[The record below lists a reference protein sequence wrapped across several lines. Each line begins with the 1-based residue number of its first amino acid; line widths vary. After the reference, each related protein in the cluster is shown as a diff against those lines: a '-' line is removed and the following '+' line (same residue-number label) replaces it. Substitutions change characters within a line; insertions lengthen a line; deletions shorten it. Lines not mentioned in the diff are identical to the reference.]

1 MFGFYRFAAVSP
13 ILKVADTA
21 FNTEEIIKSAKAAVS
36 NGAAFVVF
44 PELCITGYTC
54 SDLFHQE
61 LLLQNSTRALL
72 KIAESF
78 KDSDAVIAVGLPLRL
93 FGRLYNC
100 AAFVQRGRVVAIT
113 PKIHLP
119 NQREFYEKRHFSSGR
134 DLLRGACG
142 ASAGNAAGAVTCTIE
157 GVGEVPITNFFT
169 VKGRGTSS
177 AVDGCTSTAN
187 CASDNDTCVV
197 NDNGSEVR
205 IGVELCEDLWTPAP
219 PSGELALAGA
229 NVIVNLSASDA
240 LVGKCDYRRNLVM
253 NQSARCMAAYVYAS
267 AGVHESTTDM
277 VFSGHLMVAENGSM
291 IAESKPFSRETEI
304 VYADID
310 VERLN
315 MQRLSEGSFHDFD
328 SRSFYARA
336 ATFDGLRACDALQY
350 RFVSPMPFVPGSP
363 ETRDQSCT
371 EIFSIQCAGLAK
383 RLEASQSK
391 RAVIGLS
398 GGLDSTLALL
408 VVAETFKLLKRPA
421 LEILAL
427 TMPGFGTTNRTK
439 NNAVELAKLLGVELR
454 TVDIQK
460 ACLQHFDD
468 IGHDPQK
475 LDVTYENVQARERTQ
490 ILMDI
495 ANSVGGIVIGTG
507 DLSEIALG
515 WSTYNAD
522 HMSMYAVNCDIPKT
536 LVRHIVSWYADKSVA
551 HLETREDTA
560 HLEACRKTALF
571 ETGENVAHL
580 DSIASAQSSN
590 MASLAEVLRDILDT
604 PVSPELLPAD
614 NNGQIAQKTESIL
627 GAYEIHDFFL
637 YHFAKYGATPEKLLF
652 LAKYAFAG
660 KFSDEE
666 IEKALTVFVRRFFT
680 QQFKRSCIP
689 DGPKVGTISLSPRA
703 DWRMP
708 SDASFADWL

>member
-1 MFGFYRFAAVSP
+1 MFGFYRFASVCP
-13 ILKVADTA
+13 TLKVADTA
-21 FNTEEIIKSAKAAVS
+21 YNTAEIIRCATEAVK
-36 NGAAFVVF
+36 NDAAFVVF

-54 SDLFHQE
+54 GDLFHQE
-61 LLLQNSTRALL
+61 LLLQKSIESLLNIAKAFANSDT
-72 KIAESF
+72 
-78 KDSDAVIAVGLPLRL
+78 VIAVGLPLRV
-93 FGRLYNC
+93 FGCLYNC
-100 AAFVQRGRVVAIT
+100 AAFLQRGKLVAVT
-113 PKIHLP
+113 PKVHLP

-134 DLLRGACG
+134 DLLRGTMNGTAPVCL
-142 ASAGNAAGAVTCTIE
+142 VE
-157 GVGEVPITNFFT
+157 GIRGEVPVTNFFT
-169 VKGRGTSS
+169 VKG
-177 AVDGCTSTAN
+177 A
-187 CASDNDTCVV
+187 
-197 NDNGSEVR
+197 GSEVR
-205 IGVELCEDLWTPAP
+205 VGVELCEDLWTAVP

-240 LVGKCDYRRNLVM
+240 LVGKFDYRRNLVM
-253 NQSARCMAAYVYAS
+253 NQSARCMAAYVYSS

-277 VFSGHLMVAENGSM
+277 VFSGHLMIVENGSV
-291 IAESKPFSRETEI
+291 IAENNQFNRESEI
-304 VYADID
+304 IYADID

-315 MQRLSEGSFHDFD
+315 MQRLSEGSFQDFD

-336 ATFDGLRACDALQY
+336 ASFDGLSSIDKLKY
-350 RFVSPMPFVPGSP
+350 RYMSPTPFVPGNI
-363 ETRDQSCT
+363 ETRDKSCT

-383 RLEASQSK
+383 RLEASHSK

-421 LEILAL
+421 TGILAL

-439 NNAVELAKLLGVELR
+439 NNAVKLAELLGVELR

-460 ACLQHFDD
+460 ACLQHFED
-468 IGHDPQK
+468 IGHDPEK

-495 ANSVGGIVIGTG
+495 ANSEGGIVVGTG

-536 LVRHIVSWYADKSVA
+536 LVRHIVDWYADKY
-551 HLETREDTA
+551 D
-560 HLEACRKTALF
+560 
-571 ETGENVAHL
+571 
-580 DSIASAQSSN
+580 
-590 MASLAEVLRDILDT
+590 AELRAVLKDILDT

-614 NNGQIAQKTESIL
+614 ESGQIAQKTESIL
-627 GAYEIHDFFL
+627 GAYEIHDFYL
-637 YHFAKYGATPEKLLF
+637 YHFAKYGAAPEKLLF

-660 KFSDEE
+660 KYTDEE
-666 IEKALTVFVRRFFT
+666 LQKALTVFVRRFFT

-708 SDASFADWL
+708 SDANFSDWM

>member
-1 MFGFYRFAAVSP
+1 MFGFYRFACVSP
-13 ILKVADTA
+13 VLKVADTA
-21 FNTEEIIKSAKAAVS
+21 YNTEEIIRSAKIAAS

-61 LLLQNSTRALL
+61 LLLQNSTRALVRIADAL
-72 KIAESF
+72 KE
-78 KDSDAVIAVGLPLRL
+78 SDAVIAVGLPLRI

-100 AAFVQRGRVVAIT
+100 AAFVQRGKVIAVT

-134 DLLRGACG
+134 DLLRGD
-142 ASAGNAAGAVTCTIE
+142 AGNGYAPLRCFIDGA
-157 GVGEVPITNFFT
+157 GEVPITNFIT
-169 VKGRGTSS
+169 VKG
-177 AVDGCTSTAN
+177 
-187 CASDNDTCVV
+187 CASCNS
-197 NDNGSEVR
+197 GSEVR
-205 IGVELCEDLWTPAP
+205 VGVELCEDLWTPAP

-240 LVGKCDYRRNLVM
+240 LVGKRDYRRNLVM

-277 VFSGHLMVAENGSM
+277 VFSGHLMIAENGSM
-291 IAESKPFSRETEI
+291 LAESKPFSRETEI
-304 VYADID
+304 VYADVD

-315 MQRLSEGSFHDFD
+315 MQRLSEGSFQDFD
-328 SRSFYARA
+328 SRAIIARA
-336 ATFDGLRACDALQY
+336 ATLDGLRACDALQY
-350 RFVSPMPFVPGSP
+350 RYVPPTPFVPGSI
-363 ETRDQSCT
+363 ETRDINCT
-371 EIFSIQCAGLAK
+371 EIFNIQCAGLAK
-383 RLEASQSK
+383 RLDATRSK

-408 VVAETFKLLKRPA
+408 VVAETFKLLNRSAK
-421 LEILAL
+421 EILAL
-427 TMPGFGTTNRTK
+427 TMPGFGTTKRTK
-439 NNAVELAKLLGVELR
+439 NNAVELAKLLGVDLR

-460 ACLQHFDD
+460 ACLQHFSD

-495 ANSVGGIVIGTG
+495 ANSEGGIVIGTG

-536 LVRHIVSWYADKSVA
+536 LVRHIVSWYADRSA
-551 HLETREDTA
+551 HS
-560 HLEACRKTALF
+560 EA
-571 ETGENVAHL
+571 GEKG
-580 DSIASAQSSN
+580 ST
-590 MASLAEVLRDILDT
+590 LAAVLKDILDT

-614 NNGQIAQKTESIL
+614 SSGQIAQKTESIL

-637 YHFAKYGATPEKLLF
+637 YHFAKYGATPEKLRF
-652 LAKYAFAG
+652 LAKYAFKG
-660 KFSDEE
+660 QHSDEE
-666 IEKALTVFVRRFFT
+666 IDKALAVFIRRFFT

-708 SDASFADWL
+708 SDASASDWMN

>member
-21 FNTEEIIKSAKAAVS
+21 FNTEEIIKSAKIAVS

-61 LLLQNSTRALL
+61 LLLQNSSRALL
-72 KIAESF
+72 KIVEAF
-78 KDSDAVIAVGLPLRL
+78 ADSDAVIAVGLPLRI

-100 AAFVQRGRVVAIT
+100 AAFVQRGKLIAVT

-134 DLLRGACG
+134 DLLRGVCG
-142 ASAGNAAGAVTCTIE
+142 ALAGNVAGAVKCAIE

-169 VKGRGTSS
+169 VKGCGSG
-177 AVDGCTSTAN
+177 VAN
-187 CASDNDTCVV
+187 GE
-197 NDNGSEVR
+197 GSEVR
-205 IGVELCEDLWTPAP
+205 VGVELCEDLWTPMP

-240 LVGKCDYRRNLVM
+240 LVGKRDYRRNLVI

-277 VFSGHLMVAENGSM
+277 VFSGHLMIAENGSM
-291 IAESKPFSRETEI
+291 IAESKPFSRITEI
-304 VYADID
+304 VYADVD

-315 MQRLSEGSFHDFD
+315 MQRLSEGSFQDFD

-336 ATFDGLRACDALQY
+336 AAFDGLRTCDTLRY
-350 RFVSPMPFVPGSP
+350 RFVSPTPFVPGSL
-363 ETRDQSCT
+363 ESRDQSCT
-371 EIFSIQCAGLAK
+371 EIFNIQCAGLAK
-383 RLEASQSK
+383 RLDASHSK

-408 VVAETFKLLKRPA
+408 VVAETFKLLDRPA
-421 LEILAL
+421 SEILAL
-427 TMPGFGTTNRTK
+427 TMPGFGTTKRTK

-495 ANSVGGIVIGTG
+495 ANSEGGIVIGTG

-536 LVRHIVSWYADKSVA
+536 LVRHIVNWYADRANFFVENKTAAANAAVSTAAGDAADSFAANENAA
-551 HLETREDTA
+551 HLAT
-560 HLEACRKTALF
+560 
-571 ETGENVAHL
+571 
-580 DSIASAQSSN
+580 
-590 MASLAEVLRDILDT
+590 VLRDILDT

-637 YHFAKYGATPEKLLF
+637 YHFAKYGASPEKLLF

-660 KFSDEE
+660 KFTDEA
-666 IEKALTVFVRRFFT
+666 IEKALAVFVRRFFT

-708 SDASFADWL
+708 SDASFGDWLK

>member
-1 MFGFYRFAAVSP
+1 MFGFYRFACVSP
-13 ILKVADTA
+13 VLKVADTA
-21 FNTEEIIKSAKAAVS
+21 YNTEEIIRSAKIAAS

-61 LLLQNSTRALL
+61 LLLLNSTRALL
-72 KIAESF
+72 KIAEAL
-78 KDSDAVIAVGLPLRL
+78 KDSDAVIAVGLPLRI

-134 DLLRGACG
+134 DLLRGSWDI
-142 ASAGNAAGAVTCTIE
+142 SAGNAAGAVTCFIE
-157 GVGEVPITNFFT
+157 GAGEVPITNFIT
-169 VKGRGTSS
+169 VSGRASGSL
-177 AVDGCTSTAN
+177 N
-187 CASDNDTCVV
+187 CVFCSE
-197 NDNGSEVR
+197 GSEVR
-205 IGVELCEDLWTPAP
+205 VGVELCEDLWTPAP

-240 LVGKCDYRRNLVM
+240 LVGKRDYRRNLVM

-277 VFSGHLMVAENGSM
+277 VFSGHLMIAENGSM
-291 IAESKPFSRETEI
+291 LAESKPFSRETEI
-304 VYADID
+304 VYADVD

-315 MQRLSEGSFHDFD
+315 MQRLSEGSFQDFD
-328 SRSFYARA
+328 SRAIIARA
-336 ATFDGLRACDALQY
+336 ATLEGLRGCDMLQY
-350 RFVSPMPFVPGSP
+350 RFVSPTPFVPGNM
-363 ETRDQSCT
+363 ETRDASCT
-371 EIFSIQCAGLAK
+371 EIFNIQCAGLAK
-383 RLEASQSK
+383 RLEATRSK
-391 RAVIGLS
+391 RALIGLS

-408 VVAETFKLLKRPA
+408 VVAETFKLLDRPA
-421 LEILAL
+421 KEILAL
-427 TMPGFGTTNRTK
+427 TMPGFGTTHRTR

-460 ACLQHFDD
+460 ACLQHFAD

-495 ANSVGGIVIGTG
+495 ANSEGGIVIGTG

-536 LVRHIVSWYADKSVA
+536 LVRHIVSWYADRAVRNPSETGTHLAPSETGA
-551 HLETREDTA
+551 HLETCEKGA
-560 HLEACRKTALF
+560 E
-571 ETGENVAHL
+571 
-580 DSIASAQSSN
+580 
-590 MASLAEVLRDILDT
+590 LAAVLRDILDT

-614 NNGQIAQKTESIL
+614 SSGQIAQKTESIL
-627 GAYEIHDFFL
+627 GAYELHDFFL
-637 YHFAKYGATPEKLLF
+637 YHFAKYGAAPEKLRYLS
-652 LAKYAFAG
+652 KYAFKG
-660 KFSDEE
+660 KHTDEE
-666 IEKALTVFVRRFFT
+666 IDKALAVFIRRFFT

-708 SDASFADWL
+708 SDASASDWL

>member
-21 FNTEEIIKSAKAAVS
+21 FNTEEIIKSANIAVS

-72 KIAESF
+72 KIAQAF
-78 KDSDAVIAVGLPLRL
+78 ADNDAVIAVGLPLRL

-134 DLLRGACG
+134 DLLRGAWG
-142 ASAGNAAGAVTCTIE
+142 ASAGNVAGAVTCTID
-157 GVGEVPITNFFT
+157 GVGEVPVTNFFT
-169 VKGRGTSS
+169 VKG
-177 AVDGCTSTAN
+177 
-187 CASDNDTCVV
+187 
-197 NDNGSEVR
+197 NGSEVR

-240 LVGKCDYRRNLVM
+240 LVGKRNYRRNLVM

-304 VYADID
+304 VYADVD

-315 MQRLSEGSFHDFD
+315 MQRLSEGSFQDFD

-336 ATFDGLRACDALQY
+336 ASFEGLRSLEKLQY

-383 RLEASQSK
+383 RLEASHSK

-421 LEILAL
+421 SEILAL
-427 TMPGFGTTNRTK
+427 TMPGFGTTKRTK

-536 LVRHIVSWYADKSVA
+536 LVRHIVSWYADRANFFVENKTAAANAAVLTAAGDAADSFAANEIAA
-551 HLETREDTA
+551 HLA
-560 HLEACRKTALF
+560 A
-571 ETGENVAHL
+571 
-580 DSIASAQSSN
+580 
-590 MASLAEVLRDILDT
+590 VLRDILDT

-637 YHFAKYGATPEKLLF
+637 YHFAKYGATPKKLLF
-652 LAKYAFAG
+652 LAKFAFAG
-660 KFSDEE
+660 KFTDEA
-666 IEKALTVFVRRFFT
+666 IEKALAVFVRRFFT

-708 SDASFADWL
+708 SDASFADWM

>member
-1 MFGFYRFAAVSP
+1 MFGFYRFACVSP
-13 ILKVADTA
+13 VLKVADTA
-21 FNTEEIIKSAKAAVS
+21 YNTEEIIRSAKIAAS

-61 LLLQNSTRALL
+61 LLLQNSTRALVRIADAL
-72 KIAESF
+72 KE
-78 KDSDAVIAVGLPLRL
+78 SDAVIAVGLPLRI

-100 AAFVQRGRVVAIT
+100 AAFVQHGRVVAIT

-134 DLLRGACG
+134 DLLRGD
-142 ASAGNAAGAVTCTIE
+142 AGNGCAPLRCLIE
-157 GVGEVPITNFFT
+157 GAGEVPVTNFFT
-169 VKGRGTSS
+169 VK
-177 AVDGCTSTAN
+177 
-187 CASDNDTCVV
+187 
-197 NDNGSEVR
+197 GSEVR

-240 LVGKCDYRRNLVM
+240 LVGKRDYRRNLVM

-277 VFSGHLMVAENGSM
+277 VFSGHLMIAENGSM
-291 IAESKPFSRETEI
+291 LAESKPFSRETEI
-304 VYADID
+304 VYADVD

-315 MQRLSEGSFHDFD
+315 MQRLSEGSFQDFD
-328 SRSFYARA
+328 SRAIIARA
-336 ATFDGLRACDALQY
+336 ATLEGLRDCDMLQY
-350 RFVSPMPFVPGSP
+350 RFVSPTPFVPGST
-363 ETRDQSCT
+363 ETRDASCT
-371 EIFSIQCAGLAK
+371 EIFNIQCAGLAK
-383 RLEASQSK
+383 RLEASHSK

-408 VVAETFKLLKRPA
+408 VVTETFKLLNRPA
-421 LEILAL
+421 KEILAL
-427 TMPGFGTTNRTK
+427 TMPGFGTTKRTR

-460 ACLQHFDD
+460 ACLQHFAD
-468 IGHDPQK
+468 IGHDPRK

-495 ANSVGGIVIGTG
+495 ANSEGGIVIGTG

-522 HMSMYAVNCDIPKT
+522 HMSMYAVNCDVPKT
-536 LVRHIVSWYADKSVA
+536 LVRHIVNWYADRAVRDPNQTGAESIPNQTA
-551 HLETREDTA
+551 ANLET
-560 HLEACRKTALF
+560 
-571 ETGENVAHL
+571 
-580 DSIASAQSSN
+580 SN
-590 MASLAEVLRDILDT
+590 KASLAAVLRDILDT

-614 NNGQIAQKTESIL
+614 SSGQIAQKTESIL
-627 GAYEIHDFFL
+627 GAYELHDFFL
-637 YHFAKYGATPEKLLF
+637 YHFAKYGAHPEKLRY
-652 LAKYAFAG
+652 LAKYAFANRH
-660 KFSDEE
+660 SDEE
-666 IEKALTVFVRRFFT
+666 IDKALAVFIRRFFT

-708 SDASFADWL
+708 SDASSGDWFKEV

>member
-1 MFGFYRFAAVSP
+1 MFGFYRFACVSP
-13 ILKVADTA
+13 VLKVADTA
-21 FNTEEIIKSAKAAVS
+21 YNTEEIIRSAKIAAS

-61 LLLQNSTRALL
+61 LLLQNSTRALVRIADAL
-72 KIAESF
+72 KE
-78 KDSDAVIAVGLPLRL
+78 SDAVIAVGLPLRI

-100 AAFVQRGRVVAIT
+100 AAFVQHGRVVAIT

-134 DLLRGACG
+134 DLLRGSWNI
-142 ASAGNAAGAVTCTIE
+142 SARNSAGAVTCFIE
-157 GVGEVPITNFFT
+157 GAGEVPITNFIT
-169 VKGRGTSS
+169 VRG
-177 AVDGCTSTAN
+177 
-187 CASDNDTCVV
+187 CASCSD
-197 NDNGSEVR
+197 GSEVR

-240 LVGKCDYRRNLVM
+240 LVGKRDYRRNLVM

-277 VFSGHLMVAENGSM
+277 VFSGHLMIAENGSM
-291 IAESKPFSRETEI
+291 LAESKPFSRETEI
-304 VYADID
+304 VYADVD

-315 MQRLSEGSFHDFD
+315 MQRLSEGSSQDFD
-328 SRSFYARA
+328 SCSIIARA
-336 ATFDGLRACDALQY
+336 ATLDCLRSCDTLQY
-350 RFVSPMPFVPGSP
+350 RYVSPTPFVPGNT
-363 ETRDQSCT
+363 ETRDTSCT
-371 EIFSIQCAGLAK
+371 EIFNIQCAGLAK
-383 RLEASQSK
+383 RLEATRSK

-408 VVAETFKLLKRPA
+408 VVAETFRLLNRPTK
-421 LEILAL
+421 EILAL
-427 TMPGFGTTNRTK
+427 TMPGFGTTHRTR

-454 TVDIQK
+454 SVDIRK
-460 ACLQHFDD
+460 ACLQHFAD
-468 IGHDPQK
+468 IWHDPQK

-495 ANSVGGIVIGTG
+495 ANSEGGIVIGTG

-536 LVRHIVSWYADKSVA
+536 LVRHIVSWYADRAVRDLNQTGTHRAPS
-551 HLETREDTA
+551 ETGA
-560 HLEACRKTALF
+560 HLEAREKGA
-571 ETGENVAHL
+571 E
-580 DSIASAQSSN
+580 
-590 MASLAEVLRDILDT
+590 LAAVLRDILDT

-614 NNGQIAQKTESIL
+614 SNGQIAQKTECIL
-627 GAYEIHDFFL
+627 GAYELHDFFL
-637 YHFAKYGATPEKLLF
+637 YHFAKYGASPEKLRY
-652 LAKYAFAG
+652 LAKYAFANRHT
-660 KFSDEE
+660 DEE
-666 IEKALTVFVRRFFT
+666 IDKALAIFIRRFFT

-708 SDASFADWL
+708 SDASSSDWMNCPALQPR

>member
-1 MFGFYRFAAVSP
+1 MFGFYRFACVSP
-13 ILKVADTA
+13 VLKVADTA
-21 FNTEEIIKSAKAAVS
+21 YNTEEIVRSAKSAAS

-61 LLLQNSTRALL
+61 LLLQNSTRSLL
-72 KIAESF
+72 KIAEAL
-78 KDSDAVIAVGLPLRL
+78 KDSDAVIAVGLPLRI

-100 AAFVQRGRVVAIT
+100 AAFVQRGKVMAVT

-134 DLLRGACG
+134 DLLRGD
-142 ASAGNAAGAVTCTIE
+142 AGNGCAPLRCLIE
-157 GVGEVPITNFFT
+157 GAGEVPITNFIT
-169 VKGRGTSS
+169 VKG
-177 AVDGCTSTAN
+177 A
-187 CASDNDTCVV
+187 
-197 NDNGSEVR
+197 GSEVR

-240 LVGKCDYRRNLVM
+240 LVGKRDYRRNLVM

-277 VFSGHLMVAENGSM
+277 VFSGHLMIAENGSM
-291 IAESKPFSRETEI
+291 LAESKPFSRETEI
-304 VYADID
+304 VYADVD

-315 MQRLSEGSFHDFD
+315 MQRLSEGSFQDFD
-328 SRSFYARA
+328 SRATIARA
-336 ATFDGLRACDALQY
+336 ATLECLRDCDTLQY
-350 RFVSPMPFVPGSP
+350 RFVSPTPFVPGNI
-363 ETRDQSCT
+363 ETRDINCT
-371 EIFSIQCAGLAK
+371 EIFNIQCAGLAK
-383 RLEASQSK
+383 RLEATRSK

-408 VVAETFKLLKRPA
+408 VVAETFKLLNRPA
-421 LEILAL
+421 KEILAL
-427 TMPGFGTTNRTK
+427 TMPGFGTTKRTR

-460 ACLQHFDD
+460 ACLQHFAD

-495 ANSVGGIVIGTG
+495 ANSEGGIVIGTG

-536 LVRHIVSWYADKSVA
+536 LVRHIVSWYADRAIHNPSETGA
-551 HLETREDTA
+551 HLETREKGA
-560 HLEACRKTALF
+560 AL
-571 ETGENVAHL
+571 A
-580 DSIASAQSSN
+580 A
-590 MASLAEVLRDILDT
+590 VLRAILDT

-614 NNGQIAQKTESIL
+614 SSGQIAQKTESIL
-627 GAYEIHDFFL
+627 GAYELHDFFL
-637 YHFAKYGATPEKLLF
+637 YHFAKYGASPEKLRY
-652 LAKYAFAG
+652 LAKYAFANRH
-660 KFSDEE
+660 SDEE
-666 IEKALTVFVRRFFT
+666 IDKALAVFIRRFFT

-708 SDASFADWL
+708 SDASVFDWL

>member
-1 MFGFYRFAAVSP
+1 MHGFYRFASVAPV
-13 ILKVADTA
+13 LKVADTA
-21 FNTEEIIKSAKAAVS
+21 FNTEEIIKSAKAAVQ
-36 NGAAFVVF
+36 NGASVVVF

-61 LLLQNSTRALL
+61 QLLQNSFDSLL
-72 KIAESF
+72 KIAKSF
-78 KDSDAVIAVGLPLRL
+78 EGSDALIAVGLPLRL
-93 FGRLYNC
+93 FGCLYNC
-100 AAFVQRGRVVAIT
+100 AAFVQRGKLLAVT

-134 DLLRGACG
+134 DLLRGEPRRCYL
-142 ASAGNAAGAVTCTIE
+142 E
-157 GVGEVPITNFFT
+157 GVGEVPVTNFLT
-169 VKGRGTSS
+169 VRGE
-177 AVDGCTSTAN
+177 
-187 CASDNDTCVV
+187 
-197 NDNGSEVR
+197 GSEIR
-205 IGVELCEDLWTPAP
+205 IGVELCEDLWTPVP
-219 PSGELALAGA
+219 PSGELSLAGA

-240 LVGKCDYRRNLVM
+240 LVGKRDYRRNLVL

-291 IAESKPFSRETEI
+291 VSESKPFSRETEI
-304 VYADID
+304 VYGD
-310 VERLN
+310 VDVQRLN
-315 MQRLSEGSFHDFD
+315 MQRLSEGSFQDYD
-328 SRSFYARA
+328 SRETYARA
-336 ATFDGLRACDALQY
+336 AVVDGIRGLDSLQY
-350 RFVSPMPFVPGSP
+350 RFVAPTPFVPGSL
-363 ETRDQSCT
+363 ESRDKSCT
-371 EIFSIQCAGLAK
+371 EIFNIQCAGLAK
-383 RLEASQSK
+383 RLEASRSK

-421 LEILAL
+421 TEILVL
-427 TMPGFGTTNRTK
+427 TMPGFGTTKRTK
-439 NNAVELAKLLGVELR
+439 NNAVTMAELLGVELR

-460 ACLQHFDD
+460 ACLQHFAD
-468 IGHDPQK
+468 IGHDPK
-475 LDVTYENVQARERTQ
+475 DLSVTYENVQARERTQ

-536 LVRHIVSWYADKSVA
+536 LVRHIVDWYADRSGDKLKA
-551 HLETREDTA
+551 
-560 HLEACRKTALF
+560 
-571 ETGENVAHL
+571 
-580 DSIASAQSSN
+580 
-590 MASLAEVLRDILDT
+590 VLKDILDT

-614 NNGQIAQKTESIL
+614 ANGQIAQKTESIL
-627 GAYEIHDFFL
+627 GAYEIHDFYL

-666 IEKALTVFVRRFFT
+666 LQKALTVFVRRFFT

-708 SDASFADWL
+708 SDSSFSDWL

>member
-1 MFGFYRFAAVSP
+1 MFGFYRFASVCP
-13 ILKVADTA
+13 TLKVADTA
-21 FNTEEIIKSAKAAVS
+21 YNTDEIIRCASLAVE
-36 NGAAFVVF
+36 NGAAVVVF

-61 LLLQNSTRALL
+61 LLLKKSVESLQ
-72 KIAESF
+72 KIARAF
-78 KDSDAVIAVGLPLRL
+78 ADCNAVIAVGLPLRM
-93 FGRLYNC
+93 FGCLYNC
-100 AAFVQRGRVVAIT
+100 AAFLQRGKLVAVT

-134 DLLRGACG
+134 DLLHGG
-142 ASAGNAAGAVTCTIE
+142 VAGAAPVCPVE
-157 GVGEVPITNFFT
+157 GFGDVPVTNFFT
-169 VKGRGTSS
+169 VKGES
-177 AVDGCTSTAN
+177 
-187 CASDNDTCVV
+187 
-197 NDNGSEVR
+197 GSEVR
-205 IGVELCEDLWTPAP
+205 VGVELCEDLWTAVP

-240 LVGKCDYRRNLVM
+240 LVGKRDYRRNLVM
-253 NQSARCMAAYVYAS
+253 NQSARCMAAYIYSS

-277 VFSGHLMVAENGSM
+277 VFSGHLMIAENGSM
-291 IAESKPFSRETEI
+291 IAESKPFSRESEI
-304 VYADID
+304 VYADVD

-315 MQRLSEGSFHDFD
+315 MQRLSEGSFQDFD

-336 ATFDGLRACDALQY
+336 ASFDGLRPIDSLKY
-350 RFVSPMPFVPGSP
+350 RFVAPMPFVPGNI
-363 ETRDQSCT
+363 ETRDKSCT
-371 EIFSIQCAGLAK
+371 EIFNIQCAGLAK
-383 RLEASQSK
+383 RLEASHSA

-421 LEILAL
+421 SEILVL

-439 NNAVELAKLLGVELR
+439 NNAVTMAELLGVELR

-460 ACLQHFDD
+460 ACLQHFAD
-468 IGHDPQK
+468 IGHDPK
-475 LDVTYENVQARERTQ
+475 TLNVTYENVQARERTQ

-536 LVRHIVSWYADKSVA
+536 LVRHVVGWYADHAESF
-551 HLETREDTA
+551 TA
-560 HLEACRKTALF
+560 DKKTAK
-571 ETGENVAHL
+571 E
-580 DSIASAQSSN
+580 
-590 MASLAEVLRDILDT
+590 LADVLRDILDT

-614 NNGQIAQKTESIL
+614 ANGQIAQKTESIL
-627 GAYEIHDFFL
+627 GAYEIHDFYL
-637 YHFAKYGATPEKLLF
+637 YHFAKYGAAPQKLLF

-666 IEKALTVFVRRFFT
+666 LEKALAVFVRRFFT

-708 SDASFADWL
+708 SDSSFSDWM

>member
-134 DLLRGACG
+134 DLLRRSCG
-142 ASAGNAAGAVTCTIE
+142 AMAGNVAGAMTCAIE
-157 GVGEVPITNFFT
+157 GVGEVPVTNFFT
-169 VKGRGTSS
+169 VKGRIVFG
-177 AVDGCTSTAN
+177 AINGCTGDDSAE
-187 CASDNDTCVV
+187 VV

-240 LVGKCDYRRNLVM
+240 LVGKRDYRRNLVM

-304 VYADID
+304 IYADID

-315 MQRLSEGSFHDFD
+315 MQRLSEGSFQDFD
-328 SRSFYARA
+328 SRSYYARA
-336 ATFDGLRACDALQY
+336 AAFDGLRACDALQY

-371 EIFSIQCAGLAK
+371 EIFNIQCAGLAK
-383 RLEASQSK
+383 RLEASHSK

-421 LEILAL
+421 LEILVL

-439 NNAVELAKLLGVELR
+439 NNAVELAKLLGVELQ
-454 TVDIQK
+454 TVSIKD
-460 ACLQHFDD
+460 ACLQHFKD

-536 LVRHIVSWYADKSVA
+536 LVRHIVSWYADNSLKFSVDA
-551 HLETREDTA
+551 
-560 HLEACRKTALF
+560 KTAMELK
-571 ETGENVAHL
+571 NVL
-580 DSIASAQSSN
+580 Y
-590 MASLAEVLRDILDT
+590 DILDT

>member
-1 MFGFYRFAAVSP
+1 MFGFYRFACVSP
-13 ILKVADTA
+13 VLKVADTDY
-21 FNTEEIIKSAKAAVS
+21 NTEEIIRSAKIAAS

-61 LLLQNSTRALL
+61 LLLQNSTQALL
-72 KIAESF
+72 KIAEAL
-78 KDSDAVIAVGLPLRL
+78 KDSDAVIAVGLPLRI

-100 AAFVQRGRVVAIT
+100 AAFVQRGRVVAVT

-119 NQREFYEKRHFSSGR
+119 NQREFYEKRHFSSGC

-142 ASAGNAAGAVTCTIE
+142 ASAGSAASIVKCAIE
-157 GVGEVPITNFFT
+157 GAGEVPITNYIA
-169 VKGRGTSS
+169 VKGG
-177 AVDGCTSTAN
+177 
-187 CASDNDTCVV
+187 ASCNS
-197 NDNGSEVR
+197 GSEVR

-240 LVGKCDYRRNLVM
+240 LVGKRDYRRNLVM

-277 VFSGHLMVAENGSM
+277 VFSGHLMIAENGSM
-291 IAESKPFSRETEI
+291 LAESKPFSRETEI
-304 VYADID
+304 VYADVD

-315 MQRLSEGSFHDFD
+315 MQRLSEGSFQDFD
-328 SRSFYARA
+328 SRATIARA
-336 ATFDGLRACDALQY
+336 ATLEGLHACDALQY
-350 RFVSPMPFVPGSP
+350 RFVSPTPFVPGST
-363 ETRDQSCT
+363 ETRDASCT
-371 EIFSIQCAGLAK
+371 EIFNIQCAGLAK
-383 RLEASQSK
+383 RLEATRSK

-408 VVAETFKLLKRPA
+408 VVAETFKLLNRPA
-421 LEILAL
+421 KEILAL
-427 TMPGFGTTNRTK
+427 TMPGFGTTKRTK

-460 ACLQHFDD
+460 ACLQHFAD

-495 ANSVGGIVIGTG
+495 ANSEGGIVIGTG

-536 LVRHIVSWYADKSVA
+536 LVRHIVSWYADRSGA
-551 HLETREDTA
+551 EL
-560 HLEACRKTALF
+560 
-571 ETGENVAHL
+571 
-580 DSIASAQSSN
+580 SII
-590 MASLAEVLRDILDT
+590 LKDILDT

-614 NNGQIAQKTESIL
+614 SSGQIAQKTESIL
-627 GAYEIHDFFL
+627 GAYELHDFFL
-637 YHFAKYGATPEKLLF
+637 YHFAKYGASPEKLRY
-652 LAKYAFAG
+652 LAKYAFANRH
-660 KFSDEE
+660 SDEE
-666 IEKALTVFVRRFFT
+666 IDKALAVFIRHFFT

-708 SDASFADWL
+708 SDANYSDWALK

>member
-1 MFGFYRFAAVSP
+1 MFGFYRFAAVCP
-13 ILKVADTA
+13 TLKVADTT
-21 FNTEEIIKSAKAAVS
+21 FNTDEIIRLGTEAIKNDAT
-36 NGAAFVVF
+36 FVVF
-44 PELCITGYTC
+44 PELSITGYTC

-61 LLLQNSTRALL
+61 LLLQKSVDSLQ
-72 KIAESF
+72 KIAKAF
-78 KDSDAVIAVGLPLRL
+78 ADSDAVIAVGLPLRM
-93 FGRLYNC
+93 FGCLYNC
-100 AAFVQRGRVVAIT
+100 AAFVQCGKLVAVT

-134 DLLRGACG
+134 DLLRGSING
-142 ASAGNAAGAVTCTIE
+142 AGNVAGAVMCPVE
-157 GVGEVPITNFFT
+157 GFGDVPVTNFIM
-169 VKGRGTSS
+169 VKG
-177 AVDGCTSTAN
+177 
-187 CASDNDTCVV
+187 SD
-197 NDNGSEVR
+197 VR
-205 IGVELCEDLWTPAP
+205 VGVELCEDLWTAVP

-240 LVGKCDYRRNLVM
+240 LVGKSDYRRNLVM
-253 NQSARCMAAYVYAS
+253 NQSARCMATYIYAS

-277 VFSGHLMVAENGSM
+277 VFSGHLMIAENGSM
-291 IAESKPFSRETEI
+291 VAENKQFNRKSEI
-304 VYADID
+304 IYADID

-315 MQRLSEGSFHDFD
+315 MQRLSEGSFQDYD
-328 SRSFYARA
+328 SRSVYARA
-336 ATFDGLRACDALQY
+336 ASFESLRGLEKLQY
-350 RFVSPMPFVPGSP
+350 RFVAPTPFVPGNI
-363 ETRDQSCT
+363 ETRDKSST
-371 EIFSIQCAGLAK
+371 EIFGIQCAGLAK
-383 RLEASQSK
+383 RLEASHSK

-421 LEILAL
+421 NEILAL
-427 TMPGFGTTNRTK
+427 TMPGFGTTKRTK
-439 NNAVELAKLLGVELR
+439 NNAVKLAELLGVELR

-460 ACLQHFDD
+460 ACLQHFAD
-468 IGHDPQK
+468 IGHDPK
-475 LDVTYENVQARERTQ
+475 TLDVTYENVQARERTQ

-495 ANSVGGIVIGTG
+495 ANSEGGIVIGTG

-536 LVRHIVSWYADKSVA
+536 LVRHIVDWYADNS
-551 HLETREDTA
+551 
-560 HLEACRKTALF
+560 
-571 ETGENVAHL
+571 G
-580 DSIASAQSSN
+580 
-590 MASLAEVLRDILDT
+590 AELKAVLKDILDT

-614 NNGQIAQKTESIL
+614 SSGQIAQKTESIL
-627 GAYEIHDFFL
+627 GAYEIHDFYL

-666 IEKALTVFVRRFFT
+666 LKKALSVFVRRFFT

-708 SDASFADWL
+708 SDSSFNDWL

>member
-1 MFGFYRFAAVSP
+1 MFGFYRFASVCP
-13 ILKVADTA
+13 TLKVADTA
-21 FNTEEIIKSAKAAVS
+21 YNADEIIRCAAEAIK
-36 NGAAFVVF
+36 NDAGFVVF

-61 LLLQNSTRALL
+61 SLLEKSLVSLSR
-72 KIAESF
+72 IAQAFAE
-78 KDSDAVIAVGLPLRL
+78 SDAVIAVGLPLRM
-93 FGRLYNC
+93 FGCLYNC
-100 AAFVQRGRVVAIT
+100 AAFVQYGKLVAVT

-134 DLLRGACG
+134 DLLRGAYG
-142 ASAGNAAGAVTCTIE
+142 ASAGNAAVMCPVE
-157 GVGEVPITNFFT
+157 GFGDVPVTNFFT
-169 VKGRGTSS
+169 VKG
-177 AVDGCTSTAN
+177 
-187 CASDNDTCVV
+187 SD
-197 NDNGSEVR
+197 VR
-205 IGVELCEDLWTPAP
+205 VGVELCEDLWTAVP

-240 LVGKCDYRRNLVM
+240 LVGKCDYRRNLVL

-267 AGVHESTTDM
+267 AGVCESTTDM
-277 VFSGHLMVAENGSM
+277 VFSGHLMIAENGCM
-291 IAESKPFSRETEI
+291 IAENRQFNRESEI
-304 VYADID
+304 IYADVD

-315 MQRLSEGSFHDFD
+315 MQRLSEGSFQDFD
-328 SRSFYARA
+328 SRSVYARA
-336 ATFDGLRACDALQY
+336 ASFDGLHSLDKLQY
-350 RFVSPMPFVPGSP
+350 RFVSPTPFVPGNI
-363 ETRDQSCT
+363 ETRDKSST
-371 EIFSIQCAGLAK
+371 EIFNIQCAGLAK
-383 RLEASQSK
+383 RLEASHSA

-408 VVAETFKLLKRPA
+408 VVSETFKLLKRPA
-421 LEILAL
+421 KGILAL
-427 TMPGFGTTNRTK
+427 TMPGFGTTKRTR
-439 NNAVELAKLLGVELR
+439 NNAVALAELLGVELR

-460 ACLQHFDD
+460 ACLQHFED
-468 IGHDPQK
+468 IGHDPKK

-495 ANSVGGIVIGTG
+495 ANSEGGIVIGTG

-536 LVRHIVSWYADKSVA
+536 LVRHIVDWYADNSGA
-551 HLETREDTA
+551 EL
-560 HLEACRKTALF
+560 KT
-571 ETGENVAHL
+571 
-580 DSIASAQSSN
+580 
-590 MASLAEVLRDILDT
+590 VLKDILNT

-614 NNGQIAQKTESIL
+614 SNGQIAQKTESIL
-627 GAYEIHDFFL
+627 GAYEIHDFYL
-637 YHFAKYGATPEKLLF
+637 YHFAKYGAKPEKLLF

-666 IEKALTVFVRRFFT
+666 LKKALTVFVRRFFT

-708 SDASFADWL
+708 SDASFEDWLK

>member
-1 MFGFYRFAAVSP
+1 MFGFYRFASVCP
-13 ILKVADTA
+13 TLKVADTA
-21 FNTEEIIKSAKAAVS
+21 FNTDEIIRCASEAIKNES
-36 NGAAFVVF
+36 AFVVF

-61 LLLQNSTRALL
+61 LLLKKSVESLS
-72 KIAESF
+72 KIATAFS
-78 KDSDAVIAVGLPLRL
+78 DSDAVIAVGLPLRM
-93 FGRLYNC
+93 FGCLYNC
-100 AAFVQRGRVVAIT
+100 AAILQRGKLVAVT

-134 DLLRGACG
+134 DLLRGTVAC
-142 ASAGNAAGAVTCTIE
+142 AEVSAGNAAGAVKCCV
-157 GVGEVPITNFFT
+157 VGFGDVPVTNFFT
-169 VKGRGTSS
+169 VKG
-177 AVDGCTSTAN
+177 
-187 CASDNDTCVV
+187 AS
-197 NDNGSEVR
+197 GSEVR
-205 IGVELCEDLWTPAP
+205 VGVELCEDLWTAVP

-240 LVGKCDYRRNLVM
+240 LVGKRDYRRNLVM
-253 NQSARCMAAYVYAS
+253 NQSARCMAAYVYSS

-277 VFSGHLMVAENGSM
+277 VFSGHLMIAENGTM
-291 IAESKPFSRETEI
+291 MAENKPFSRESEI
-304 VYADID
+304 VYADVD

-315 MQRLSEGSFHDFD
+315 MQRLSEGSFQGYD
-328 SRSFYARA
+328 SREVYARA
-336 ATFDGLRACDALQY
+336 ASFDGLRSIDALKY
-350 RFVSPMPFVPGSP
+350 RFVCPTPFVPGNI
-363 ETRDQSCT
+363 ETRDKSCT
-371 EIFSIQCAGLAK
+371 EIFNIQCAGLAK
-383 RLEASQSK
+383 RLEASHSK

-421 LEILAL
+421 TEILAL
-427 TMPGFGTTNRTK
+427 TMPGFGTTKRTK
-439 NNAVELAKLLGVELR
+439 SNAVKQAELLGVELR

-460 ACLQHFDD
+460 ACLQHFAD
-468 IGHDPQK
+468 IGHDPK
-475 LDVTYENVQARERTQ
+475 TLNVTYENVQARERTQ

-495 ANSVGGIVIGTG
+495 ANSEGGIVIGTG

-536 LVRHIVSWYADKSVA
+536 LVRHIVDWYADNS
-551 HLETREDTA
+551 
-560 HLEACRKTALF
+560 EAELKA
-571 ETGENVAHL
+571 
-580 DSIASAQSSN
+580 
-590 MASLAEVLRDILDT
+590 VLKDILDT

-614 NNGQIAQKTESIL
+614 ANGQIAQKTESIL
-627 GAYEIHDFFL
+627 GAYEIHDFYL
-637 YHFAKYGATPEKLLF
+637 YHFAKYGATPQKLLF

-660 KFSDEE
+660 KYSDEE
-666 IEKALTVFVRRFFT
+666 LQKALTVFVRRFFT

-708 SDASFADWL
+708 SDSSFSDWL

>member
-1 MFGFYRFAAVSP
+1 MFGFYRFASVCP
-13 ILKVADTA
+13 TLKVADTA
-21 FNTEEIIKSAKAAVS
+21 NNTAEIIRCASEAIKNDAAV
-36 NGAAFVVF
+36 VVF

-54 SDLFHQE
+54 CDLFHQE
-61 LLLQNSTRALL
+61 LLLKKSVESLQ
-72 KIAESF
+72 KIAEAF
-78 KDSDAVIAVGLPLRL
+78 ANSDTVIAVGLPLRM
-93 FGRLYNC
+93 FGCLYNC
-100 AAFVQRGRVVAIT
+100 AAFVQRGKLVAVT

-134 DLLRGACG
+134 DLLRGALG
-142 ASAGNAAGAVTCTIE
+142 AAPVCPVDGFGD
-157 GVGEVPITNFFT
+157 VPVTNFFT
-169 VKGRGTSS
+169 VKG
-177 AVDGCTSTAN
+177 
-187 CASDNDTCVV
+187 
-197 NDNGSEVR
+197 NGSEIR
-205 IGVELCEDLWTPAP
+205 IGVELCEDLWTAVP

-277 VFSGHLMVAENGSM
+277 VFSGHLMIAENGSM
-291 IAESKPFSRETEI
+291 IAENKQFNRESEI
-304 VYADID
+304 IYADVD

-315 MQRLSEGSFHDFD
+315 MQRLSEGSFQDFD

-336 ATFDGLRACDALQY
+336 ASFENLRSIDSLKY
-350 RFVSPMPFVPGSP
+350 RYVCPTPFVPGNI
-363 ETRDQSCT
+363 ETRDKSST

-383 RLEASQSK
+383 RLEASHSK

-421 LEILAL
+421 TKILAL
-427 TMPGFGTTNRTK
+427 TMPGFGTTKRTK
-439 NNAVELAKLLGVELR
+439 NNAVTLAELLGVELR

-460 ACLQHFDD
+460 ACLQHFAD
-468 IGHDPQK
+468 IGHDPK
-475 LDVTYENVQARERTQ
+475 TLNVTYENVQARERTQ

-495 ANSVGGIVIGTG
+495 ANSEGGIVIGTG

-536 LVRHIVSWYADKSVA
+536 LVRHIVDWYADNSGDELKA
-551 HLETREDTA
+551 
-560 HLEACRKTALF
+560 
-571 ETGENVAHL
+571 
-580 DSIASAQSSN
+580 
-590 MASLAEVLRDILDT
+590 VLKDILDT

-614 NNGQIAQKTESIL
+614 ANGQIAQKTESIL
-627 GAYEIHDFFL
+627 GAYEIHDFYL
-637 YHFAKYGATPEKLLF
+637 YHFAKYGAEPQKLLF

-660 KFSDEE
+660 KFTDEE
-666 IEKALTVFVRRFFT
+666 LQKALTVFVRRFFT

-708 SDASFADWL
+708 SDSSFSDWT

>member
-1 MFGFYRFAAVSP
+1 MFGFYRFASVCP
-13 ILKVADTA
+13 TLKVADTA
-21 FNTEEIIKSAKAAVS
+21 YNTAEIIRCATEAIKNES
-36 NGAAFVVF
+36 AFVVF
-44 PELCITGYTC
+44 PELSITGYTC

-61 LLLQNSTRALL
+61 LLLKKSVESLQ
-72 KIAESF
+72 KIAKAF
-78 KDSDAVIAVGLPLRL
+78 ADSDAVIAVGLPLRM
-93 FGRLYNC
+93 FGCLYNC
-100 AAFVQRGRVVAIT
+100 AAFLQKGKLVAVT

-134 DLLRGACG
+134 DLLRERTLCP
-142 ASAGNAAGAVTCTIE
+142 VE
-157 GVGEVPITNFFT
+157 GFGDVPVTNFFT
-169 VKGRGTSS
+169 VKG
-177 AVDGCTSTAN
+177 
-187 CASDNDTCVV
+187 
-197 NDNGSEVR
+197 NGSENSGSEIRV
-205 IGVELCEDLWTPAP
+205 GVELCEDLWTAVP

-240 LVGKCDYRRNLVM
+240 LVGKRDYRRNLVM
-253 NQSARCMAAYVYAS
+253 NQSARCMAAYVYSS

-277 VFSGHLMVAENGSM
+277 VFSGHLMIAENGGM
-291 IAESKPFSRETEI
+291 IAESKPFSRESEI
-304 VYADID
+304 IYADVD

-315 MQRLSEGSFHDFD
+315 MQRLSEGSFQDFD

-336 ATFDGLRACDALQY
+336 ASFDGLRSIDSLKY
-350 RFVSPMPFVPGSP
+350 RFVAPMPFVPGNI
-363 ETRDQSCT
+363 ETRDKSCT
-371 EIFSIQCAGLAK
+371 EIFNIQCAGLAK
-383 RLEASQSK
+383 RLEASHSK

-421 LEILAL
+421 SEILVL
-427 TMPGFGTTNRTK
+427 TMPGFGTTKRTK
-439 NNAVELAKLLGVELR
+439 NNAVSMAELLGVELR

-460 ACLQHFDD
+460 ACLQHFAD
-468 IGHDPQK
+468 IGHDPK
-475 LDVTYENVQARERTQ
+475 TLNVTYENVQARERTQ

-495 ANSVGGIVIGTG
+495 ANSEGGIVIGTG

-536 LVRHIVSWYADKSVA
+536 LVRHVVGWYADHA
-551 HLETREDTA
+551 EGFTA
-560 HLEACRKTALF
+560 DKKTAT
-571 ETGENVAHL
+571 E
-580 DSIASAQSSN
+580 
-590 MASLAEVLRDILDT
+590 LAAVLRDILDT

-614 NNGQIAQKTESIL
+614 ANGQIAQKTESIL
-627 GAYEIHDFFL
+627 GAYEIHDFYL
-637 YHFAKYGATPEKLLF
+637 YHFAKYGATPQKLLF

-660 KFSDEE
+660 KFTDEE
-666 IEKALTVFVRRFFT
+666 LETALTVFVRRFFT

-708 SDASFADWL
+708 SDASFSDWM

>member
-1 MFGFYRFAAVSP
+1 MFGFYRFASVCP
-13 ILKVADTA
+13 TLKVADTA
-21 FNTEEIIKSAKAAVS
+21 YNTDEIIRCAVEAIK
-36 NGAAFVVF
+36 NDAAFVVF

-61 LLLQNSTRALL
+61 LLLKKSLESL
-72 KIAESF
+72 SKIAKAFAE
-78 KDSDAVIAVGLPLRL
+78 SDAVIAVGLPLRM
-93 FGRLYNC
+93 FGCLYNC
-100 AAFVQRGRVVAIT
+100 AAFLQHGKLVAVT

-119 NQREFYEKRHFSSGR
+119 SQREFYEKRHFSSGR
-134 DLLRGACG
+134 DLLRGA
-142 ASAGNAAGAVTCTIE
+142 SAGNAAAAVMCPVE
-157 GVGEVPITNFFT
+157 GFGDVPVTNFFT
-169 VKGRGTSS
+169 VKG
-177 AVDGCTSTAN
+177 
-187 CASDNDTCVV
+187 SD
-197 NDNGSEVR
+197 VR
-205 IGVELCEDLWTPAP
+205 VGVELCEDLWTAVP

-240 LVGKCDYRRNLVM
+240 LVGKCDYRRNLVL

-277 VFSGHLMVAENGSM
+277 VFSGHLMIAENGSM
-291 IAESKPFSRETEI
+291 VAENAQFNCESEI
-304 VYADID
+304 IYADVD

-315 MQRLSEGSFHDFD
+315 MQRLSEGSFQDFD
-328 SRSFYARA
+328 SRSVYARA
-336 ATFDGLRACDALQY
+336 ASFDSLRPLDKLQY
-350 RFVSPMPFVPGSP
+350 RFVSPTPFVPGNI
-363 ETRDQSCT
+363 ETRDKSST
-371 EIFSIQCAGLAK
+371 EIFNIQCAGLAK
-383 RLEASQSK
+383 RLEASHSA

-421 LEILAL
+421 KEILAL
-427 TMPGFGTTNRTK
+427 TMPGFGTTKRTR
-439 NNAVELAKLLGVELR
+439 NNVVTLAELLGVELR

-460 ACLQHFDD
+460 ACLQHFED
-468 IGHDPQK
+468 IAHDPKK

-495 ANSVGGIVIGTG
+495 ANSEGGIVIGTG

-536 LVRHIVSWYADKSVA
+536 LVRHIVDWYADHSGTELKA
-551 HLETREDTA
+551 
-560 HLEACRKTALF
+560 
-571 ETGENVAHL
+571 
-580 DSIASAQSSN
+580 
-590 MASLAEVLRDILDT
+590 VLKDILDT

-614 NNGQIAQKTESIL
+614 SNGLIAQKTESIL
-627 GAYEIHDFFL
+627 GAYEIHDFYL

-666 IEKALTVFVRRFFT
+666 LKKALTVFVRRFFT

-708 SDASFADWL
+708 SDASFEDWMN